1 MRDVFL
7 YFESVSRIDELISCK
22 SESRFGRA
30 PLDELT
36 PSATSSEHNALAA
49 QTRVTTSR
57 EEEQGRYTA

>member
-22 SESRFGRA
+22 NESRFGRA

-36 PSATSSEHNALAA
+36 PSATSGEHNALAA
-49 QTRVTTSR
+49 DS
-57 EEEQGRYTA
+57 E